1 MLGVKSAKS
10 STLPSMHWMHCCH
23 TTMDTIM
30 IVYND
35 DLAAI
40 KLRKK
45 ELA

>member
-1 MLGVKSAKS
+1 MLGVKSAKG
-10 STLPSMHWMHCCH
+10 STLRMHCCH

-40 KLRKK
+40 KPRKK